1 MRGSFSSLNSDS
13 HPLQDPLVI
22 TKQVAERTIR
32 HAGDSNATLEQQE
45 GDCAE
50 IEFYSCEQEMCGST
64 TPERNSC
71 IRNWKWLLTG
81 TGDVLIVIF
90 LFANIYSQL
99 SNTKFCDKT
108 KAQCIEQVLDKA
120 TTILFAFVCSRAWF
134 VCSRAWFGNNRLFAW
149 FGNDVLRYFHSNSA
163 MMRSPCRSYVDS
175 QLCEWHA
182 WPTLIF
188 QIVAAAMLVVFYGC
202 LSVFR
207 FKKKIDSFNTIDH
220 LTQSC
225 SGLFVLPTV
234 LWCWDFCHR
243 FKEKSTRVQT
253 AVSDRNAKELRTA
266 IGDAKDFT
274 QTSKLT
280 LRSLNLLAFLWM
292 VNYASSSMIFFRCY
306 PRCGEGAVKA
316 QVLNGCIFLCWF
328 VLVLVV
334 DFHAAYCSDAMRN
347 KMRGSALESVEKM
360 DSDLEGGTPAA
371 HMRLRFNFLCS
382 NYPAPTID
390 VVLFQL
396 ETASLLRIAGTTAGL
411 LYSFI
416 SFSVR
421 T

>member
-32 HAGDSNATLEQQE
+32 HAGDSNAALEQQE

-50 IEFYSCEQEMCGST
+50 IEFYSCEQAVCGSTIPERTDIEFYSCEQEICGST

-81 TGDVLIVIF
+81 TGDVLISIF

-99 SNTKFCDKT
+99 GNTKIRDKT
-108 KAQCIEQVLDKA
+108 KAQYIEQVLDKA

-134 VCSRAWFGNNRLFAW
+134 VYSRAWFGNM
-149 FGNDVLRYFHSNSA
+149 V
-163 MMRSPCRSYVDS
+163 
-175 QLCEWHA
+175 WHA
-182 WPTLIF
+182 WPTLTALF

-207 FKKKIDSFNTIDH
+207 FEKIDSFDTIDH

-274 QTSKLT
+274 QTSKFMLI
-280 LRSLNLLAFLWM
+280 SLNLLVFLWM
-292 VNYASSSMIFFRCY
+292 VNYAASSMIFFRCY
-306 PRCGEGAVKA
+306 PGCGEGAVKA
-316 QVLNGCIFLCWF
+316 RVLNGCIFLCWF

-382 NYPAPTID
+382 NYPVPTID